1 MNVTL
6 EKIDNVNGI
15 ITLSIEEKDYQEK
28 VKKELKLIS
37 VKHPLPGFRPGHVP
51 AGLLQKKYGKE
62 VLVEVVNR
70 EIYDNLLNYIQE
82 NKLNLL
88 GEPIIANAE
97 EVDFD
102 TMKDFSFKFEVGFAP
117 EIKLALDKSVNVPY
131 YTIEVDQ
138 KMLDQQSEMFCKR
151 FGKQVKGEQVDAT
164 ALVKGSMVELDEN
177 GAVKEGGIVVESTI
191 VAPQYFK
198 SEDEKAK
205 FADKKVGEEVVFN
218 PWNTCDGNAA
228 EMSSMMNADK
238 EVVAEAK
245 GDFKLTITEILVNQ
259 AAELNQEL
267 FDAVF
272 GKDTVTNEEEYFAK
286 LKEMIAAQ
294 LVNDSNF
301 RFTID
306 AEAALKAQVG
316 ALELPTE
323 FLKKWLVRQDNKYTA
338 ENIDEEFPK
347 MVPQLEWQ
355 LIKEEAARVLE
366 VKVSEED
373 LLADAKRIAFQQ
385 FAQYGMANVP
395 EEMVEKYAKDLLE
408 NKEYRSQIVQQSV
421 DNKLFA
427 EIKNAVS
434 LEEKTVS
441 VEAFNELFAE
451 K

>member
-6 EKIDNVNGI
+6 DRIDNVNGV

-28 VKKELKLIS
+28 VKKELKQIGM
-37 VKHPLPGFRPGHVP
+37 KHPLPGFRPGHVP
-51 AGLLQKKYGKE
+51 ASLLQKKYGKE

-70 EIYDNLLNYIQE
+70 EIYDNLVNYIQE
-82 NKLNLL
+82 NKLNIL
-88 GEPIIANAE
+88 GEPIISNAE
-97 EVDFD
+97 EVNFD

-117 EIKLALDKSVNVPY
+117 EVSLKLDNTVTVPY
-131 YTIEVDQ
+131 YNIEVDQ
-138 KMLDQQSEMFCKR
+138 KMVDQQNEMLCKR

-177 GAVKEGGIVVESTI
+177 GAVKENGLNVESTI

-205 FADKKVGEEVVFN
+205 FADKKLGDEIVFN
-218 PWNTCDGNAA
+218 PWATCEGNLG
-228 EMSSMMNADK
+228 ELSSMMNVDREQADIK
-238 EVVAEAK
+238 S
-245 GDFKLTITEILVNQ
+245 DFKLTINEILVNQ
-259 AAELNQEL
+259 PAELNQEL

-272 GKDTVTNEEEYFAK
+272 GKDSCKNEEEYFAK
-286 LKEMIAAQ
+286 LKEMIAGQ

-301 RFTID
+301 RFTVD
-306 AEAALKAQVG
+306 AEKVLREQVG

-338 ENIDEEFPK
+338 ENIDEEFTK

-355 LIKEEAARVLE
+355 LIKEQAAKQLD
-366 VKVSEED
+366 VKVNDDD
-373 LLADAKRIAFQQ
+373 LLADAKRIAYQQ
-385 FAQYGMANVP
+385 FAQYGMTNIP
-395 EEMVEKYAKDLLE
+395 EDMIEKYAKDILE

-421 DNKLFA
+421 DNKLYA
-427 EIKNAVS
+427 EIKNAVK
-434 LEEKTVS
+434 LDEKTVN
-441 VEAFNELFAE
+441 VEEFNALFAE

>member
-6 EKIDNVNGI
+6 EKIDNVNGV
-15 ITLSIEEKDYQEK
+15 ITLSIEEKDYQNK
-28 VKKELKLIS
+28 VKTELKQIGI
-37 VKHPLPGFRPGHVP
+37 KHPLPGFRPGHVP
-51 AGLLQKKYGKE
+51 ASLLQKKYGKE

-70 EIYDNLLNYIQE
+70 EIYDNLVNYIQE

-88 GEPIIANAE
+88 GEPIISNAE
-97 EVDFD
+97 EVNFD

-117 EIKLALDKSVNVPY
+117 EIKLVIDKSVKAPY

-138 KMLDQQSEMFCKR
+138 KMIDQQNETFCKR

-177 GAVKEGGIVVESTI
+177 GAIKDGGVNVESTI

-198 SEDEKAK
+198 SEEEKAK
-205 FADKKVGEEVVFN
+205 FAEKKVGEEVVFN
-218 PWNTCDGNAA
+218 PWNTCEGNLG
-228 EMSSMMNADK
+228 EMSSMLNIDREQADVK
-238 EVVAEAK
+238 S
-245 GDFKLTITEILVNQ
+245 DFKLTITEILVNQ

-272 GKDTVTNEEEYFAK
+272 GKDAVSSEEEYFAK

-294 LVNDSNF
+294 LVNDSNY

-306 AEAALKAQVG
+306 AENVLKAQVG

-338 ENIDEEFPK
+338 ENIEEEFPK

-355 LIKEEAARVLE
+355 LIKEEAARLLE
-366 VKVSEED
+366 VKVNEED
-373 LLADAKRIAFQQ
+373 LLSDAKRIAYQQ

-395 EEMVEKYAKDLLE
+395 EEMLEKYAKEMLE
-408 NKEYRSQIVQQSV
+408 NKDYRSQIVQQSV

-427 EIKNAVS
+427 EIKNAVT
-434 LEEKTVS
+434 LEEKSVS
-441 VEAFNELFAE
+441 VEAFNELFAV

>member
-6 EKIDNVNGI
+6 DRIDNVNGV

-28 VKKELKLIS
+28 VKKELKQIGM
-37 VKHPLPGFRPGHVP
+37 KHPLPGFRPGHVP
-51 AGLLQKKYGKE
+51 ASLLQKKYGKD

-70 EIYDNLLNYIQE
+70 EIYDNLVNYIQE
-82 NKLNLL
+82 NKLNIL
-88 GEPIIANAE
+88 GEPIISNAE
-97 EVDFD
+97 EVNFD

-117 EIKLALDKSVNVPY
+117 EVSLKLDNTVTVPY
-131 YTIEVDQ
+131 YNIEVDQ
-138 KMLDQQSEMFCKR
+138 KMVDQQNEMLCKR

-177 GAVKEGGIVVESTI
+177 GAVKENGLNVESTI

-205 FADKKVGEEVVFN
+205 FADKKLGDEIVFN
-218 PWNTCDGNAA
+218 PWATCEGNLG
-228 EMSSMMNADK
+228 ELSSMMNVDREQADIK
-238 EVVAEAK
+238 S
-245 GDFKLTITEILVNQ
+245 DFKLTVNEILVNQ
-259 AAELNQEL
+259 PAELNQEL

-272 GKDTVTNEEEYFAK
+272 GKDSCKNEEEYFAK
-286 LKEMIAAQ
+286 LKEMIAGQ

-301 RFTID
+301 RFTVD
-306 AEAALKAQVG
+306 AEKVLREQVG

-338 ENIDEEFPK
+338 ENIDEEFTK

-355 LIKEEAARVLE
+355 LIKEQAAKQLD
-366 VKVSEED
+366 VKVNDDD
-373 LLADAKRIAFQQ
+373 LLADAKRIAYQQ
-385 FAQYGMANVP
+385 FAQYGMTNIP
-395 EEMVEKYAKDLLE
+395 EDMIEKYAKDILE

-421 DNKLFA
+421 DNKLYS
-427 EIKNAVS
+427 EIKNAVK
-434 LEEKTVS
+434 LDEKTVN
-441 VEAFNELFAE
+441 VEEFNALFAE

>member
-15 ITLSIEEKDYQEK
+15 ITLSIEEKDYQDK

-37 VKHPLPGFRPGHVP
+37 VKHPLPGFRPGHAP
-51 AGLLQKKYGKE
+51 ASLLQKKFGKE

-70 EIYDNLLNYIQE
+70 EIYDNLVNYIQD

-97 EVDFD
+97 EVNFD
-102 TMKDFSFKFEVGFAP
+102 TMKDFTFKFEIGFAP
-117 EIKLALDKSVNVPY
+117 EIKLALDKNVTVPY

-138 KMLDQQSEMFCKR
+138 KMIDQQSEMLCKR
-151 FGKQVKGEQVDAT
+151 FGKQDKGEQVDAT

-177 GAVKEGGIVVESTI
+177 GAVKEGGINVESTI

-198 SEDEKAK
+198 NEDEKAK
-205 FADKKVGEEVVFN
+205 FEGKKLGEEVVFN
-218 PWNTCDGNAA
+218 PWNTCEGNLG
-228 EMSSMMNADK
+228 ELSSMLNIDREQADVK
-238 EVVAEAK
+238 S
-245 GDFKLTITEILVNQ
+245 DFKLTISEILVNKP
-259 AAELNQEL
+259 AEVNQEL

-272 GKDTVTNEEEYFAK
+272 GKDNVANEEEYYAK
-286 LKEMIAAQ
+286 LKEMIAGQ

-306 AEAALKAQVG
+306 AENVLKAQVG
-316 ALELPTE
+316 ALELPVE
-323 FLKKWLVRQDNKYTA
+323 FLKKWLVRQENKYTA

-355 LIKEEAARVLE
+355 LIKEEAAKQLE
-366 VKVSEED
+366 VKVNEDD
-373 LLADAKRIAFQQ
+373 LLADAKRVAYQQ
-385 FAQYGMANVP
+385 FAQYGMTNIP
-395 EEMVEKYAKDLLE
+395 EEMVEKYAKDILE

-427 EIKNAVS
+427 EIKNAVT
-434 LEEKTVS
+434 LDEKTVN

>member
-6 EKIDNVNGI
+6 EKIDNVNGV
-15 ITLSIEEKDYQEK
+15 ITLSIEEKDYQNK
-28 VKKELKLIS
+28 VKTELKQIGI
-37 VKHPLPGFRPGHVP
+37 KHPLPGFRPGHVP
-51 AGLLQKKYGKE
+51 ASLLQKKYGKE

-70 EIYDNLLNYIQE
+70 EIYDNLVNYIQE

-88 GEPIIANAE
+88 GEPIISNAE
-97 EVDFD
+97 EVNFD

-117 EIKLALDKSVNVPY
+117 EIKLVIDKSVKAPY

-138 KMLDQQSEMFCKR
+138 KMIDQQNETFCKR

-177 GAVKEGGIVVESTI
+177 GAIKDGGINVESTI

-198 SEDEKAK
+198 SEEEKAK
-205 FADKKVGEEVVFN
+205 FAEKKVGEEVVFN
-218 PWNTCDGNAA
+218 PWNTCEGNLG
-228 EMSSMMNADK
+228 EMSSMLNIDREQADVK
-238 EVVAEAK
+238 S
-245 GDFKLTITEILVNQ
+245 DFKLTITEILVNQ

-272 GKDTVTNEEEYFAK
+272 GKDAVSSEEEYFAK

-294 LVNDSNF
+294 LVNDSNY

-306 AEAALKAQVG
+306 AENVLKAQVG

-338 ENIDEEFPK
+338 ENIEEEFPK

-355 LIKEEAARVLE
+355 LIKEEAARLLE
-366 VKVSEED
+366 VKVNEDD
-373 LLADAKRIAFQQ
+373 LLSDAKRIAYQQ

-395 EEMVEKYAKDLLE
+395 EEMLEKYAKEMLE
-408 NKEYRSQIVQQSV
+408 NKDYRSQIVQQSV

-427 EIKNAVS
+427 EIKNAVT
-434 LEEKTVS
+434 LEEKSVS
-441 VEAFNELFAE
+441 VEAFNELFAV

>member
-6 EKIDNVNGI
+6 DRIDNVNGV

-28 VKKELKLIS
+28 VKKELKQIGM
-37 VKHPLPGFRPGHVP
+37 KHPLPGFRPGHVP
-51 AGLLQKKYGKE
+51 ASLLQKKYGKD

-70 EIYDNLLNYIQE
+70 EIYDNLVNYIQE
-82 NKLNLL
+82 NKLNIL
-88 GEPIIANAE
+88 GEPIISNAE
-97 EVDFD
+97 EVNFD

-117 EIKLALDKSVNVPY
+117 EVSLKLDNTVTVPY
-131 YTIEVDQ
+131 YNIEVDQ
-138 KMLDQQSEMFCKR
+138 NMVDQQNEMLCKR

-177 GAVKEGGIVVESTI
+177 GAVKENGLNVESTI

-205 FADKKVGEEVVFN
+205 FADKKLGDEIVFN
-218 PWNTCDGNAA
+218 PWATCEGNLG
-228 EMSSMMNADK
+228 ELSSMMNVDREQADIK
-238 EVVAEAK
+238 S
-245 GDFKLTITEILVNQ
+245 DFKLTVNEILVNQ
-259 AAELNQEL
+259 PAELNQEL

-272 GKDTVTNEEEYFAK
+272 GKDSCKNEEEYFAK
-286 LKEMIAAQ
+286 LKEMIAGQ

-301 RFTID
+301 RFTVD
-306 AEAALKAQVG
+306 AEKVLREQVG

-338 ENIDEEFPK
+338 ENIDEEFTK

-355 LIKEEAARVLE
+355 LIKEQAAKQLD
-366 VKVSEED
+366 VKVNDDD
-373 LLADAKRIAFQQ
+373 LLADAKRIAYQQ
-385 FAQYGMANVP
+385 FAQYGMTNIP
-395 EEMVEKYAKDLLE
+395 EDMIEKYAKDILE

-421 DNKLFA
+421 DNKLYA
-427 EIKNAVS
+427 EIKNAVK
-434 LEEKTVS
+434 LDEKTVN
-441 VEAFNELFAE
+441 VDEFNALFAE

>member
-6 EKIDNVNGI
+6 DRIDNVNGV

-28 VKKELKLIS
+28 VKKELKQIGM
-37 VKHPLPGFRPGHVP
+37 KHPLPGFRPGHVP
-51 AGLLQKKYGKE
+51 ASLLQKKYGKD

-70 EIYDNLLNYIQE
+70 EIYDNLVNYIQE
-82 NKLNLL
+82 NKLNIL
-88 GEPIIANAE
+88 GEPIISNAE
-97 EVDFD
+97 EVNFD

-117 EIKLALDKSVNVPY
+117 EVSLKLDNTVTVPY
-131 YTIEVDQ
+131 YNIEVDQ
-138 KMLDQQSEMFCKR
+138 KMVDQQNEMLCKR

-177 GAVKEGGIVVESTI
+177 GAVKENGLNVESTI

-205 FADKKVGEEVVFN
+205 FADKKLGDEIVFN
-218 PWNTCDGNAA
+218 PWATCEGNLG
-228 EMSSMMNADK
+228 ELSSMMNVDREQADIK
-238 EVVAEAK
+238 S
-245 GDFKLTITEILVNQ
+245 DFKLTVNEILVNQ
-259 AAELNQEL
+259 PAELNQEL

-272 GKDTVTNEEEYFAK
+272 GKDSCKNEEEYFAK
-286 LKEMIAAQ
+286 LKEMIAGQ

-301 RFTID
+301 RFTVD
-306 AEAALKAQVG
+306 AEKVLREQVG

-338 ENIDEEFPK
+338 ENIDEEFTK

-355 LIKEEAARVLE
+355 LIKEQAAKQLD
-366 VKVSEED
+366 VKVNDED
-373 LLADAKRIAFQQ
+373 LLADAKRIAYQQ
-385 FAQYGMANVP
+385 FAQYGMTNIP
-395 EEMVEKYAKDLLE
+395 EDMIEKYAKDILE

-421 DNKLFA
+421 DNKLYA
-427 EIKNAVS
+427 EIKNAVK
-434 LEEKTVS
+434 LDEKTVN
-441 VEAFNELFAE
+441 VDEFNALFAE

>member
-6 EKIDNVNGI
+6 DRIDNVNGV

-28 VKKELKLIS
+28 VKKELKQIGM
-37 VKHPLPGFRPGHVP
+37 KHPLPGFRPGHVP
-51 AGLLQKKYGKE
+51 ASLLQKKYGKD

-70 EIYDNLLNYIQE
+70 EIYDNLVNYIQE
-82 NKLNLL
+82 NKLNIL
-88 GEPIIANAE
+88 GEPIISNAE
-97 EVDFD
+97 EVNFD

-117 EIKLALDKSVNVPY
+117 EVSLKLDNTVTVPY
-131 YTIEVDQ
+131 YNIEVDQ
-138 KMLDQQSEMFCKR
+138 NMVDQQNEMLCKR

-177 GAVKEGGIVVESTI
+177 GAVKENGLNVESTI

-205 FADKKVGEEVVFN
+205 FADKKLGDEIVFN
-218 PWNTCDGNAA
+218 PWATCEGNLG
-228 EMSSMMNADK
+228 ELSSMMNVDREQADIK
-238 EVVAEAK
+238 S
-245 GDFKLTITEILVNQ
+245 DFKLTVNEILVNQ
-259 AAELNQEL
+259 PAELNQEL

-272 GKDTVTNEEEYFAK
+272 GKDSCKNEEEYFAK
-286 LKEMIAAQ
+286 LKEMIAGQ

-301 RFTID
+301 RFTVD
-306 AEAALKAQVG
+306 AEKVLREQVG

-338 ENIDEEFPK
+338 ENIDEEFTK

-355 LIKEEAARVLE
+355 LIKEQAAKQLD
-366 VKVSEED
+366 VKVNDED
-373 LLADAKRIAFQQ
+373 LLADAKRIAYQQ
-385 FAQYGMANVP
+385 FAQYGMTNIP
-395 EEMVEKYAKDLLE
+395 EDMIEKYAKDILE

-421 DNKLFA
+421 DNKLYA
-427 EIKNAVS
+427 EIKNAVK
-434 LEEKTVS
+434 LDEKTVN
-441 VEAFNELFAE
+441 VEEFNALFAE

>member
-15 ITLSIEEKDYQEK
+15 ITLSIEEKDYQDK
-28 VKKELKLIS
+28 VKKELKAIS
-37 VKHPLPGFRPGHVP
+37 VKHPMPGFRPGNTP
-51 AGLLQKKYGKE
+51 MSLLQKKYGKE

-88 GEPIIANAE
+88 GEPMIANAE
-97 EVDFD
+97 EVNFD

-117 EIKLALDKSVNVPY
+117 AINLTIDKNVTVPY

-138 KMLDQQSEMFCKR
+138 KMVDQQSEMFCKR

-164 ALVKGSMVELDEN
+164 ALVKGAMVELDEN
-177 GAVKEGGIVVESTI
+177 GAVKEGGISVENTI

-205 FADKKVGEEVVFN
+205 FAEKKLGEEVVFN
-218 PWNTCDGNAA
+218 PWNTCEGNLG
-228 EMSSMMNADK
+228 ELSSMLNIDREAADVK
-238 EVVAEAK
+238 S
-245 GDFKLTITEILVNQ
+245 DFKLTINEILVNQ
-259 AAELNQEL
+259 ASELNQEL
-267 FDAVF
+267 YDAVF

-306 AEAALKAQVG
+306 AEEVLKAQVG

-355 LIKEEAARVLE
+355 LIKEEAAKQLE
-366 VKVSEED
+366 VKVNEDD

-395 EEMVEKYAKDLLE
+395 EDMVEKYAKEILE
-408 NKEYRSQIVQQSV
+408 NKEYRQQIIQQSV

-434 LEEKTVS
+434 LDEKTVN
-441 VEAFNELFAE
+441 VEGFNALFAE

>member
-6 EKIDNVNGI
+6 DRIDNVNGV

-28 VKKELKLIS
+28 VKKELKQIGM
-37 VKHPLPGFRPGHVP
+37 KHPLPGFRPGHVP
-51 AGLLQKKYGKE
+51 ASLLQKKYGKD

-70 EIYDNLLNYIQE
+70 EIYDNLVNYIQE
-82 NKLNLL
+82 NKLNIL
-88 GEPIIANAE
+88 GEPIISNAE
-97 EVDFD
+97 EVNFD

-117 EIKLALDKSVNVPY
+117 EVSLKLDNTVTVPY
-131 YTIEVDQ
+131 YNIEVDQ
-138 KMLDQQSEMFCKR
+138 KMVDQQNEMLCKR

-177 GAVKEGGIVVESTI
+177 GAVKENGLNVESTI

-205 FADKKVGEEVVFN
+205 FADKKLGDEIVFN
-218 PWNTCDGNAA
+218 PWATCEGNLG
-228 EMSSMMNADK
+228 ELSSMMNVDREQADIK
-238 EVVAEAK
+238 S
-245 GDFKLTITEILVNQ
+245 DFKLTVNEILVNQ
-259 AAELNQEL
+259 PAELNQEL

-272 GKDTVTNEEEYFAK
+272 GKDSCKNEEEYFAK
-286 LKEMIAAQ
+286 LKEMIAGQ

-301 RFTID
+301 RFTVD
-306 AEAALKAQVG
+306 AEKVLREQVG

-338 ENIDEEFPK
+338 ENIDEEFTK

-355 LIKEEAARVLE
+355 LIKEQAAKQLD
-366 VKVSEED
+366 VKVNDDD
-373 LLADAKRIAFQQ
+373 LLADAKRIAYQQ
-385 FAQYGMANVP
+385 FAQYGMTNIP
-395 EEMVEKYAKDLLE
+395 EDMIEKYAKDILE

-421 DNKLFA
+421 DNKLYA
-427 EIKNAVS
+427 EIKNAVK
-434 LEEKTVS
+434 LDEKTVN
-441 VEAFNELFAE
+441 VDEFNALFAE

>member
-6 EKIDNVNGI
+6 DRIDNVNGV

-28 VKKELKLIS
+28 VKKELKQIGM
-37 VKHPLPGFRPGHVP
+37 KHPLPGFRPGHVP
-51 AGLLQKKYGKE
+51 ASLLQKKYGKD

-70 EIYDNLLNYIQE
+70 EIYDNLVNYIQE
-82 NKLNLL
+82 NKLNIL
-88 GEPIIANAE
+88 GEPIISNAE
-97 EVDFD
+97 EVNFD

-117 EIKLALDKSVNVPY
+117 EVSLKLDNTVTVPY
-131 YTIEVDQ
+131 YNIEVDQ
-138 KMLDQQSEMFCKR
+138 KMVDQQNEMLCKR

-177 GAVKEGGIVVESTI
+177 GAVKENGLNVESTI

-205 FADKKVGEEVVFN
+205 FADKKLGDEIVFN
-218 PWNTCDGNAA
+218 PWATCEGNLG
-228 EMSSMMNADK
+228 ELSSMMNVDREQADIK
-238 EVVAEAK
+238 S
-245 GDFKLTITEILVNQ
+245 DFKLTVNEILVNQ
-259 AAELNQEL
+259 PAELNQEL

-272 GKDTVTNEEEYFAK
+272 GKDSCKNEEEYFAK
-286 LKEMIAAQ
+286 LKEMIAGQ

-301 RFTID
+301 RFTVD
-306 AEAALKAQVG
+306 AEKVLREQVG

-338 ENIDEEFPK
+338 ENIDEEFTK

-355 LIKEEAARVLE
+355 LIKEQAAKQLD
-366 VKVSEED
+366 VKVNDED
-373 LLADAKRIAFQQ
+373 LLADAKRIAYQQ
-385 FAQYGMANVP
+385 FAQYGMTNIP
-395 EEMVEKYAKDLLE
+395 EDMIEKYAKDILE

-421 DNKLFA
+421 DNKLYA
-427 EIKNAVS
+427 EIKNAVK
-434 LEEKTVS
+434 LDEKTVN
-441 VEAFNELFAE
+441 VEEFNALFAE

>member
-15 ITLSIEEKDYQEK
+15 ITLSIEEKDYQDK

-37 VKHPLPGFRPGHVP
+37 VKHPLPGFRPGHAP
-51 AGLLQKKYGKE
+51 ASLLQKKFGKE

-70 EIYDNLLNYIQE
+70 EIYDNLVNYIQD

-97 EVDFD
+97 EVNFD
-102 TMKDFSFKFEVGFAP
+102 TMKDFTFKFEIGFAP
-117 EIKLALDKSVNVPY
+117 EIKLALDKNVTVPY

-138 KMLDQQSEMFCKR
+138 KMIDQQSEMLCKR
-151 FGKQVKGEQVDAT
+151 FGKQDKGEQVDAT

-177 GAVKEGGIVVESTI
+177 GAVKEGGINVESTI

-198 SEDEKAK
+198 NEDEQAK
-205 FADKKVGEEVVFN
+205 FEGKKLGEEVVFN
-218 PWNTCDGNAA
+218 PWNTCEGNLG
-228 EMSSMMNADK
+228 ELSSMLNIDREQADVK
-238 EVVAEAK
+238 S
-245 GDFKLTITEILVNQ
+245 DFKLTISEILVNKP
-259 AAELNQEL
+259 AEVNQEL

-272 GKDTVTNEEEYFAK
+272 GKDNVANEEEYYAK
-286 LKEMIAAQ
+286 LKEMIAGQ

-306 AEAALKAQVG
+306 AENVLKAQVG
-316 ALELPTE
+316 ALELPVE
-323 FLKKWLVRQDNKYTA
+323 FLKKWLVRQENKYTA

-355 LIKEEAARVLE
+355 LIKEEAAKQLE
-366 VKVSEED
+366 VKVNEDD
-373 LLADAKRIAFQQ
+373 LLADAKRVAYQQ
-385 FAQYGMANVP
+385 FAQYGMTNIP
-395 EEMVEKYAKDLLE
+395 EEMVEKYAKDILE

-427 EIKNAVS
+427 EIKNAVT
-434 LEEKTVS
+434 LDEKTVN